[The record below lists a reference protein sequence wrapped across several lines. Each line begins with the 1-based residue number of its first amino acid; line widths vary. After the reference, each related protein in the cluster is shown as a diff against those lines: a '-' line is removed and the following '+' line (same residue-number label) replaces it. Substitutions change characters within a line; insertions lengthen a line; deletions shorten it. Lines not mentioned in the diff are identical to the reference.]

1 MLRLAAAARAYRA
14 AATVTPPK
22 PAISDAA
29 VLAHLGRLNE
39 ARAATRAGFALNPT
53 FTMSRYRDRESSD
66 NPTYLAQRE
75 HSLDGMR
82 KAGVPEG

>member
-1 MLRLAAAARAYRA
+1 MLSLLRRAIEINRNFPLAHFWLAAA
-14 AATVTPPK
+14 
-22 PAISDAA
+22 
-29 VLAHLGRLNE
+29 LAHLGRLNE